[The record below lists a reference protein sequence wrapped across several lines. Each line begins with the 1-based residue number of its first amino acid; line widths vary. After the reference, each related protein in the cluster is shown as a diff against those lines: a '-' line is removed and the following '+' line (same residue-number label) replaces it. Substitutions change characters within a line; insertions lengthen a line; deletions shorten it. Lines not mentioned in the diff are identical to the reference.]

1 MIFFGAGVG
10 VRVGAMLKRKT
21 DSGGKVSKTKLIT
34 GMILTLAVILGG
46 FVLYI
51 FAALHITYSEGDRSG
66 LLQKFSRKG
75 WVCKTWEG
83 ELALSYLPGVA
94 PVLWYFSVR
103 DEATAM
109 KVNEGLGK
117 KVVLHY
123 SEHHGL
129 PTDCF
134 GETANFVDG
143 MRVVEGR

>member
-1 MIFFGAGVG
+1 
-10 VRVGAMLKRKT
+10 MLKKKT
-21 DSGGKVSKTKLIT
+21 EGRSVSKFKLIT
-34 GMILTLAVILGG
+34 GVILTLAVIFGG
-46 FVLYI
+46 FALYI

-66 LLQKFSRKG
+66 LLQKFSKKG
-75 WVCKTWEG
+75 WVCKTYEG

-117 KVVLHY
+117 RVVLHY

-134 GETANFVDG
+134 GETPNFVDG
-143 MRVVEGR
+143 MRTVEGR